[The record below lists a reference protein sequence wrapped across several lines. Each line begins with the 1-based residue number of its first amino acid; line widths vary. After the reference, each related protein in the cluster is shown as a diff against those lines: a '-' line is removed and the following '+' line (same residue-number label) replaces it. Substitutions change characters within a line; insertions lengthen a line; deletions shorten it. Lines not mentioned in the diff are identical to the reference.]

1 MSFGLVPKDGS
12 YSVLN
17 STRTVVNKATS
28 EKLIAGGDVIFQ
40 NLPNSTGDNVLYIDS
55 ATGTVSKS
63 TGGNI
68 PTGELWG
75 EYLYYNSVIGSF
87 ATGGTEISLGTYA
100 GEIDQGAQAVAI
112 GFNAGSNTQGQAAV
126 AIGYNAGTNTQ
137 GASAVAIG
145 FNAGTNTQGGSA
157 VAIGF
162 NAGSNTQ
169 GTSAV
174 AIGTSAGIYSQ
185 GQYAVAIGINAGSGT
200 QGTGAIAIGN
210 GAGNGLQGANAIA
223 IGSAAGFANQN
234 ASTIVLNATGSAV
247 NTLTASSFYVQP
259 IRSVAG
265 GVPLSWNAATGE
277 VSITPSQRATKNTIV
292 DIADDTSVVFGL
304 QARNFIY
311 NADENKEVQ
320 VGYIAEEVEELNR
333 KLAIHNGVDGPPV
346 NINYNVVLVFL
357 VEEVRKL
364 RAQVDEIL
372 GKELQR

>member
-1 MSFGLVPKDGS
+1 MSFGLVPKDAV

-28 EKLIAGGDVIFQ
+28 EKSIAGGEVIFQ
-40 NLPNSTGDNVLYIDS
+40 NLPTNTGDNVLYIDS
-55 ATGTVSKS
+55 ATGIVSKS
-63 TGGNI
+63 NGGNI

-75 EYLYYNSVIGSF
+75 QYLYYNTDIGSF
-87 ATGGTEISLGTYA
+87 ATGGTKISLGTYA
-100 GEIDQGAQAVAI
+100 GENDQGANAVAL
-112 GFNAGSNTQGQAAV
+112 
-126 AIGYNAGTNTQ
+126 
-137 GASAVAIG
+137 
-145 FNAGTNTQGGSA
+145 
-157 VAIGF
+157 GF

-169 GTSAV
+169 GTGAV
-174 AIGTSAGIYSQ
+174 AIGNNAGFDDQGANAVALGLNAGKNSQGTSAIAIGNNAGINSQ
-185 GQYAVAIGINAGSGT
+185 GQFAVAIGINAGGGT

-223 IGSAAGFANQN
+223 IGSGAGFVNQN
-234 ASTIVLNATGSAV
+234 ASTIVLNATGGAV
-247 NTLTASSFYVQP
+247 NTLANSSFYVQP

-304 QARNFIY
+304 QARNFMY

-333 KLAIHNGVDGPPV
+333 KLAIHNVVDGAPV

-364 RAQVDEIL
+364 RAQVDAL
-372 GKELQR
+372 LSTN